1 MRWRRYEIY
10 IERIKEIGW
19 NEALL
24 EKGERLKERIKR
36 FGFAPASALL
46 TVGIK

>member
-1 MRWRRYEIY
+1 MRCRRFEIY
-10 IERIKEIGW
+10 IKKINEIGG

-36 FGFAPASALL
+36 FGFALASSLFA
-46 TVGIK
+46 VGIK